1 MIFHGLLKWSFVG
14 KFGSILGHSK
24 DRIFDGSPTLTSS
37 HMATCP
43 SDISGPEPGKLS
55 LTWALQRLLMSN
67 FTPNL
72 HVLYHSI
79 FYKS

>member
-1 MIFHGLLKWSFVG
+1 MNFHWLLKWSFVR
-14 KFGSILGHSK
+14 KLGSILGHSK

-43 SDISGPEPGKLS
+43 SDISGPEPGIMS
-55 LTWALQRLLMSN
+55 LKWALQRLVKFN
-67 FTPNL
+67 FTPYL